1 MILFANVKS
10 DIENK
15 QHWKIKNMEELVLV
29 KVDEEYASQ
38 IADYRQEMLD
48 MGSSMD
54 GTGSLKVMENPYDYI
69 AKCRDYEKKE
79 TLPEGRVIATQFL
92 FVRKSDNK
100 IVGMIQVR
108 HYFNEYLEK
117 YSGHIGYSVRPSE
130 RKKGYAKTMLK
141 MALPFCNSIGLDK
154 VLITCD
160 EDNEGSERTIRANGG
175 EFESIIFEPNEG
187 INFKRFWVKTNQAN

>member
-1 MILFANVKS
+1 
-10 DIENK
+10 
-15 QHWKIKNMEELVLV
+15 MEELVLV
-29 KVDEEYASQ
+29 KVAEEYASQ

-92 FVRKSDNK
+92 LIRRSDNK

-117 YSGHIGYSVRPSE
+117 YAGHIGYSVRPSE

-175 EFESIIFEPNEG
+175 EFESIIFEPDEG
-187 INFKRFWVKTNQAN
+187 INLKRFWVKTDQAN

>member
-1 MILFANVKS
+1 
-10 DIENK
+10 
-15 QHWKIKNMEELVLV
+15 MEELVLV
-29 KVDEEYASQ
+29 KVAEEYASQ

-54 GTGSLKVMENPYDYI
+54 GTGSLRRTADPYDYI

-92 FVRKSDNK
+92 LIRRSDNK

-117 YSGHIGYSVRPSE
+117 YAGHIGYSVRPSE
-130 RKKGYAKTMLK
+130 RKRGYAKTMLK
-141 MALPFCNSIGLDK
+141 MSLSFCNSIGLDK

-187 INFKRFWVKTNQAN
+187 INLKRFWVKTDQAN

>member
-1 MILFANVKS
+1 
-10 DIENK
+10 
-15 QHWKIKNMEELVLV
+15 MEELVLV
-29 KVDEEYASQ
+29 KVAEEYASQ

-92 FVRKSDNK
+92 LIRRSDNK

-117 YSGHIGYSVRPSE
+117 YAGHIGYSVRPSE
-130 RKKGYAKTMLK
+130 RKKGYAKAMLK

-187 INFKRFWVKTNQAN
+187 INLKRFWVKTDQAN